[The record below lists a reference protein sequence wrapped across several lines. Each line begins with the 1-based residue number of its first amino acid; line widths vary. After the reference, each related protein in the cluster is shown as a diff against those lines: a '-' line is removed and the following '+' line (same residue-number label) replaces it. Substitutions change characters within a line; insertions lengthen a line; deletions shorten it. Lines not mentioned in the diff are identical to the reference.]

1 MNETSSLFHVEEKS
15 LKEFKEKVK
24 DNALSKKS
32 LIGFVDNYDD
42 LITQSKV
49 ITRVSD
55 RLQSKLNKAN
65 EQIAAQNST
74 ISDNN
79 KLLHNTIEQL
89 VKAKVSKKASTIIL
103 TAAVVLFVAEEVLL
117 EEAIN
122 SYVDIPYIGLI
133 VKLCMA
139 LTLKA
144 FESTIEKFFMR
155 REHSKIVEEGL
166 WEELEISSPHSPGL
180 ITSEV
185 VPR

>member
-1 MNETSSLFHVEEKS
+1 MTEALSLFHTEEKS
-15 LKEFKEKVK
+15 LNEFKEMVK
-24 DNALSKKS
+24 SDAISKRS
-32 LIGFVDNYDD
+32 LVRFIDNYDD

-65 EQIAAQNST
+65 EQIAAQNAT

-133 VKLCMA
+133 VKLCIA

-166 WEELEISSPHSPGL
+166 WEELEVSSPHSPGL
-180 ITSEV
+180 ITSEA

>member
-1 MNETSSLFHVEEKS
+1 MSEAKNLFHAEENS
-15 LKEFKEKVK
+15 LKEFKGKVK
-24 DNALSKKS
+24 GNAVSKRT
-32 LIGFVDNYDD
+32 LARFIDNYED

-65 EQIAAQNST
+65 AQIAEQNET

-122 SYVDIPYIGLI
+122 NYVNIPYIGLI
-133 VKLCMA
+133 VKLCIA
-139 LTLKA
+139 LSLKA
-144 FESTIEKFFMR
+144 FESTIEKFFLR
-155 REHSKIVEEGL
+155 KEHSKIVEQGSWDVAEVDNTSP
-166 WEELEISSPHSPGL
+166 SSP
-180 ITSEV
+180 ITAEFGG
-185 VPR
+185 R